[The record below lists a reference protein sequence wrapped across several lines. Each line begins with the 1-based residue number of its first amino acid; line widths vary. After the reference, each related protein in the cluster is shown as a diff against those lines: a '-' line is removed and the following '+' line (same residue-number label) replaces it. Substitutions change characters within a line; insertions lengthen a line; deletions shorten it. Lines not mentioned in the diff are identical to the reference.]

1 MNYNPK
7 IGMIGTNGSGRLTK
21 FMLLRSPLQKLY
33 NRDYSQCISN
43 LQNDLWPP
51 VNYGLTKS
59 CFVNIHTRGD
69 TDRSEPLSFLR
80 CNIYCFRDSFIRYS
94 SICKQLNVVT
104 WWSMNSVYFLFI
116 KTKVIKIYILDRTD
130 KIFFLFLL
138 NNDFNFQE
146 KFIGYFYKK
155 DFQEISILIWFAV

>member
-1 MNYNPK
+1 
-7 IGMIGTNGSGRLTK
+7 
-21 FMLLRSPLQKLY
+21 
-33 NRDYSQCISN
+33 
-43 LQNDLWPP
+43 
-51 VNYGLTKS
+51 
-59 CFVNIHTRGD
+59 
-69 TDRSEPLSFLR
+69 
-80 CNIYCFRDSFIRYS
+80 
-94 SICKQLNVVT
+94 
-104 WWSMNSVYFLFI
+104 MNSVHFLFI